1 MTSCHNGG
9 HLNIDPERQRAYR
22 LASGLHVDLWL
33 HNMRHPGDPDALTVE
48 EVINKIYRLASQI
61 LAGE

>member
-1 MTSCHNGG
+1 M
-9 HLNIDPERQRAYR
+9 NIDPERQRAYR
-22 LASGLHVDLWL
+22 LASELHVDPWL

-48 EVINKIYRLASQI
+48 EVTNKIYRLASQI